1 MEGNFVRF
9 LSFPRID
16 DFQMLKQFKKFV
28 PIFGYGLASWLCLA
42 SPVWAQVGQEEEE
55 PKTYV
60 PVYIIIIAAVG
71 LGLLI
76 ICNPSRRQVSFRKD
90 D

>member
-1 MEGNFVRF
+1 M
-9 LSFPRID
+9 FPFDPRND
-16 DFQMLKQFKKFV
+16 DFKMLKPVQKFV
-28 PIFGYGLASWLCLA
+28 QIVGYGLASWLCLS
-42 SPVWAQVGQEEEE
+42 SPAWAQVGQEEEE

>member
-1 MEGNFVRF
+1 MWATKRF
-9 LSFPRID
+9 RHLFL
-16 DFQMLKQFKKFV
+16 MLAV
-28 PIFGYGLASWLCLA
+28 GFGTWSLFAGQLLA
-42 SPVWAQVGQEEEE
+42 QIEEEEEE
-55 PKTYV
+55 PKAYI
-60 PVYIIIIAAVG
+60 PVYIIMIAAVG